1 MSKVTEPRRQLQEI
15 TKRTQLLRC
24 SIRSIGWRGENFNH
38 LAFVFIA
45 SPPVLQEKQLL
56 QGPVE
61 RVHERR
67 FVSEQ
72 RSKRLLAVSEGEGG
86 VLVRRFLPL
95 LVFERT

>member
-24 SIRSIGWRGENFNH
+24 SIPSIGWRGENFNH

-67 FVSEQ
+67 FVSELCKTNPIAAMQ
-72 RSKRLLAVSEGEGG
+72 YQDWCLTE
-86 VLVRRFLPL
+86 RRTLDC
-95 LVFERT
+95 